1 MTIPTGPLPIPAVVR
16 DIAGDHAVTPVWVN
30 ELGGTT
36 FRVDGATGPTYVKVS
51 PHSLADEAER
61 LRWAGRYVSVPRVI
75 GVGPGGAWLHTAGL
89 PGRSA
94 VDPHWLTQPLVAARA
109 IGVGLR
115 TLHDRLPVSSCPFDW
130 SVRSRLALTTPSAR
144 ADLSEPPPVDRLVV
158 CHGDACAPNTIL
170 DADGRYCGHVDFGE
184 LGTADRWA
192 DLAIASLSLD
202 WNYPGAAPEAAFFA
216 AYGVEPDDLRID
228 YYRRLWDAGDVP
240 PG

>member
-1 MTIPTGPLPIPAVVR
+1 MTIPTGPLPVPASVR
-16 DIAGDHAVTPVWVN
+16 EIAGGDDVQPVWVN

-36 FRVDGATGPTYVKVS
+36 FRVDGDTGPTYVKVS
-51 PHSLADEAER
+51 PGSLADEAER
-61 LRWAGRYVSVPRVI
+61 LRWAGRYVAVPQVI
-75 GVGPGGAWLHTAGL
+75 GVGPGGSWLHTAGL

-130 SVRSRLALTTPSAR
+130 SVGRRLAQAAPSAR
-144 ADLSEPPPVDRLVV
+144 ADLSEPPPVDKLVV

-170 DADGRYCGHVDFGE
+170 DDDGRYRGHVDFGD

-192 DLAIASLSLD
+192 DLAVASLSLG
-202 WNYPGAAPEAAFFA
+202 WNYPDASTEPVFFA
-216 AYGVEPDDLRID
+216 AYGIEPDELRID

-240 PG
+240 SG